1 MRHWLRSHMT
11 YANVMATIAVFIA
24 VGGTAA
30 AAVIITDNSQVAQNT
45 ISGHKPPSGK
55 HANIIPGS
63 INGQDVF
70 ENSLGGRVIAEPT
83 LTGNARKLLYSGGF
97 AEFKKIA
104 TVGPYTFKVTC
115 SSSPTQTGVDLS
127 VNGPAGTA
135 DYLSIQRTD
144 DSSPGSFEGIPG
156 IQSNTRQ
163 IPANEGTDIFGVA
176 AGTGLDTG
184 PAHFARSAGTV
195 MLRSGSVLIQ
205 LDLHAGADASGQ
217 APWSG
222 LCILYGTATL
232 AT

>member
-1 MRHWLRSHMT
+1 MLSRLRPHLT
-11 YANVMATIAVFIA
+11 FANVVSLMALFVAL
-24 VGGTAA
+24 GGTAV

-55 HANIIPGS
+55 HANIIAGS

-83 LTGNARKLLYSGGF
+83 LTGNARKLLFSGGF

-135 DYLSIQRTD
+135 DLLSIQRTD
-144 DSSPGSFEGIPG
+144 DSSPGSYEGIPG
-156 IQSNTRQ
+156 IRSSTRQ
-163 IPANEGTDIFGVA
+163 IPANEDTFIYELA
-176 AGTGLDTG
+176 AGTDYDTG
-184 PAHFARSAGTV
+184 PGHFARSAGTV

-205 LDLHAGADASGQ
+205 LDLHMGADASGQ